1 MHTPLSG
8 AERAGQDLSFRTT
21 CGRAIRIGLLTLG
34 GARNPARRVSLDIG
48 PSASSGREDSV
59 WAGLTA
65 GEARQLATA
74 LLAQAADADR
84 RRGFER

>member
-8 AERAGQDLSFRTT
+8 TKQAGQDLSFRTT

-48 PSASSGREDSV
+48 PSSSAGREDSV

-65 GEARQLATA
+65 DEARQLATA
-74 LLAQAADADR
+74 LLAQAAAAER
-84 RRGFER
+84 RRGSER